1 VAAKAADEL
10 RPEDLASY
18 LLKLADTFN
27 RWYQR
32 DSVIHEQDM
41 GAREAKA
48 ILVKLVRDVLSS
60 GLGVLGVPVLER
72 M

>member
-1 VAAKAADEL
+1 
-10 RPEDLASY
+10 
-18 LLKLADTFN
+18 
-27 RWYQR
+27 
-32 DSVIHEQDM
+32 M